1 MKQIYLAATI
11 VATLYSTDARSQEF
25 TYFRYSEKGAVGHMI
40 VVNERASDV
49 PVKPIAI
56 SVLSGNTKTQHVC
69 EVRARENTAA
79 RISGNA
85 SIDATMQV
93 PSGDMNE
100 IAGDTFEI
108 TFSKTSAVVSY
119 NKPQS
124 NCGLTATFAGN
135 WKRVKSMEAAIAP
148 K

>member
-1 MKQIYLAATI
+1 MKKISLAAI
-11 VATLYSTDARSQEF
+11 VVATLYSTDARSQEF
-25 TYFRYSEKGAVGHMI
+25 TYFRYSEKGAVGHII

-69 EVRARENTAA
+69 ELRARENTAA
-79 RISGNA
+79 RIAGNG

-93 PSGDMNE
+93 TSGDMKE
-100 IAGDTFEI
+100 MTGDTFEI
-108 TFSKTSAVVSY
+108 KFGKTSAVISY
-119 NKPQS
+119 DKPQS
-124 NCGLTATFAGN
+124 NCGLTATFSGN